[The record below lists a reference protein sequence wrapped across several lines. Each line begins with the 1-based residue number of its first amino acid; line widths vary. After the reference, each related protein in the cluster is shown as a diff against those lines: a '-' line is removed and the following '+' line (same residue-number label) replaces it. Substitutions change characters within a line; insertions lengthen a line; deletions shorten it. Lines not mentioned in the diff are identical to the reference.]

1 MPLTPASGKPI
12 DITSP
17 MLTKR
22 SNADRNA
29 ETKLAGIDLGM
40 NVKNM
45 RPVQGRSSSKSFHQ
59 VSSLKRQKTDSMQ
72 YKAVS
77 TEFNIALGGTRQASL
92 VSPNL

>member
-1 MPLTPASGKPI
+1 MPLTPASLKPL
-12 DITSP
+12 DISSP

-45 RPVQGRSSSKSFHQ
+45 R
-59 VSSLKRQKTDSMQ
+59 
-72 YKAVS
+72 AV
-77 TEFNIALGGTRQASL
+77 
-92 VSPNL
+92 

>member
-1 MPLTPASGKPI
+1 
-12 DITSP
+12 

-45 RPVQGRSSSKSFHQ
+45 R
-59 VSSLKRQKTDSMQ
+59 
-72 YKAVS
+72 AV
-77 TEFNIALGGTRQASL
+77 
-92 VSPNL
+92 